1 MNEIAQETSKISV
14 KHGLITILLQNIGL
28 FTGITALY
36 LLALYQDS
44 FQFS

>member
-14 KHGLITILLQNIGL
+14 RKGFLTLLLQNVGL
-28 FTGITALY
+28 FAGITALY

-44 FQFS
+44 FQF